1 MSFCLQEDPSIDRM
15 LVIGAGIAGLTTAL
29 DGAAQG
35 ARVTLL
41 ERAPHPGGKMSSV
54 EVGGRQIDC
63 GPTVLTM
70 APVFMQIFKDAG
82 LDIADFVTLRRADTL
97 ARHFWSGGA
106 TLDLHAD
113 MQASVDAIGRFAG
126 PADARGFVAFSKQ
139 ARKALEF
146 LRPTFLEAER
156 PATPLHLLRRAGLLR
171 LPGFLALDPY
181 RSLAA
186 MAREHFADPHL
197 RQLFGRYTTYC
208 GSSPYRAPATLALIA
223 EVERDGVWQVDGGM
237 AAFAQAMLSACR
249 HIGVEVRLD
258 CEVARIETQGSRATG
273 VRLSSGERI
282 AADRIIH
289 AGDRAALVAGLFGP
303 DVARGRRLRAQERS
317 LSAFTVAAVAHAQGA
332 DLAHHNVFF
341 SDDARAEFASLHDGA
356 MPSDPTVYLCAQ
368 DRPCGPDPADER
380 VFLVLNAPA
389 NGDEH
394 VFSEEERERCM
405 TRALNRLDRCGLR
418 LTLHYPPSISTPSD
432 FERRFPATGGAL
444 YGRVSHGWMA
454 SFLRPGARTAIRGLY
469 CAGGSV
475 HPGAG
480 VPMAA
485 LSGRIAAR
493 ASLRDRSSTWS
504 FRRAA
509 THGGTSTRSAQ
520 TAGIR

>member
-1 MSFCLQEDPSIDRM
+1 M
-15 LVIGAGIAGLTTAL
+15 LVIGAGVAGLTAAL

-41 ERAPHPGGKMSSV
+41 EKAPAPGGKMSAV

-70 APVFMQIFKDAG
+70 APIFRQIFEDAG
-82 LDIADFVTLRRADTL
+82 LDLADFVTLHRTDTL

-113 MQASVDAIGRFAG
+113 LQASIDAIGRFAG
-126 PADARGFVAFSKQ
+126 PSEARGFAAFSRQ
-139 ARKALEF
+139 ARKTLEF

-156 PATPLHLLRRAGLLR
+156 PATPFHLLWRAGFR
-171 LPGFLALDPY
+171 GLPGFLAIDPY

-186 MAREHFADPHL
+186 MAREHFADPRL

-223 EVERDGVWQVDGGM
+223 EVERDGVWQVEGGM
-237 AAFAQAMLSACR
+237 AAFARAMLSACR
-249 HIGVEVRLD
+249 QLGVEVRLK
-258 CEVARIETQGSRATG
+258 CEVARIKTQGGKATG
-273 VRLSSGERI
+273 VRLVSGECI
-282 AADRIIH
+282 GANRIIH

-303 DVARGRRLRAQERS
+303 DVARGRRLRPRERS
-317 LSAFTVAAVAHAQGA
+317 LSAFTVAAVAGA
-332 DLAHHNVFF
+332 DGVDLAHHNVFF
-341 SDDARAEFASLHDGA
+341 SDDAKAEFASLARGE
-356 MPSDPTVYLCAQ
+356 MPGDPTIYLCAQ
-368 DRPCGPDPADER
+368 DRPCSVAPPDER

-389 NGDEH
+389 NGDVH

-405 TRALNRLDRCGLR
+405 TRALYRLERCGLR
-418 LTLHYPPSISTPSD
+418 LNLRYPPSISTPSD

-493 ASLRDRSSTWS
+493 ASLPDRSSTWS
-504 FRRAA
+504 FPKAA
-509 THGGTSTRSAQ
+509 MRGGTSTHSAPI
-520 TAGIR
+520 ADIR